1 MNTRKNYGYKVI
13 DTKMKEAYF
22 DVRLLDEDKGSTDA
36 CYRVW
41 SLMNVMAVNN
51 IGIQQLKAS

>member
-1 MNTRKNYGYKVI
+1 MNTLRNYGFKVI

-22 DVRLLDEDKGSTDA
+22 DVRPVAEDKRNSDA
-36 CYRVW
+36 SYRVW